1 MTSIESAPHAGT
13 SAPGHVVRV
22 ADGHAVLEQVDL
34 INDLLGLGDVESLL
48 DRFTEDCVVHHPEGT
63 ARGRDQLRELA
74 ARVRT
79 LPEDVR
85 RLQTRQTVRD
95 LPDGS
100 LVVSSVSVMVE
111 RDRDWLQGI
120 PFEAWRHTFVPDA
133 RDGWL
138 VRERWVERADGAP
151 ELHGRAD

>member
-1 MTSIESAPHAGT
+1 VNQADTGT
-13 SAPGHVVRV
+13 STLGNVVRL
-22 ADGHAVLEQVDL
+22 ADGHAVLDQVDR
-34 INDLLGLGDVESLL
+34 IDELLGRGDVESLVGL
-48 DRFTEDCVVHHPEGT
+48 FTETCVVHHPEGT
-63 ARGRDQLRELA
+63 ARGRDELRQLA

-79 LPEDVR
+79 LPDGVQR
-85 RLQTRQTVRD
+85 VQARKSVRD

-100 LVVSSVSVMVE
+100 LVVSSVSVMIE

-120 PFEAWRHTFVPDA
+120 PFEVWRDTFTADA
-133 RDGWL
+133 AGGWL